1 MHTPISQ
8 VLKNLGKAIDQNSP
22 AILTA
27 IGVAGTVSTSILA
40 VRATV
45 DAASVIHERYV
56 EEVGETDITV
66 KGALGEYTLR
76 AKAEMTW
83 RLYVPAVATGAVTVG
98 CILAANH
105 VNSKRTTALV
115 TAYSLTEN
123 AFKEYK
129 EKVVEQLG
137 VNKETKVRDAIA
149 QDKLDRNPSS
159 GREIIIAEGGDVL
172 CYETYTGRYFKS
184 DMETLRKAQND
195 INQQIISEMYASLND
210 FFNAIGLPN
219 TSIGDT
225 LGWTMDEML
234 ELHFSALLEDG
245 KPCIA
250 VGYHSLPVK
259 NFHKFG

>member
-1 MHTPISQ
+1 MRTPINEIFKGLS
-8 VLKNLGKAIDQNSP
+8 KTIGENSP
-22 AILTA
+22 AILTG
-27 IGVAGTVSTSILA
+27 IGVAGTVSTA
-40 VRATV
+40 VLTARATV
-45 DAASVIHERYV
+45 DAVHILHERHV
-56 EEVGETDITV
+56 EETQEPDLSV
-66 KGALGEYTLR
+66 KESLGAYSAREKIEI
-76 AKAEMTW
+76 AWKC
-83 RLYVPAVATGAVTVG
+83 YVPAVATGVVTVACVLG
-98 CILAANH
+98 ANH

-129 EKVVEQLG
+129 EKVVEQIG
-137 VNKETKVRDAIA
+137 VNKETKVRDAVA
-149 QDKLDRNPSS
+149 QDKLDRNPSA